1 MEWFKSK
8 AGQVI
13 ALATI
18 VSTLAGFGYA
28 GAGYVN
34 RLENLETKV
43 TGIATTKSG
52 LQDIEKRFET
62 LETSIEYINK
72 SLDNESTGLIAK
84 IDNNN
89 GSISSV
95 KSQLEGLSVAVRS
108 LEKDVEKLDVENVK
122 KELKNAHLK
131 KDTN

>member
-1 MEWFKSK
+1 MEWFKSG
-8 AGQVI
+8 AGQLI
-13 ALATI
+13 ALVTI
-18 VSTLAGFGYA
+18 IGTLAGFGYT
-28 GAGYVN
+28 GATYVN
-34 RLENLETKV
+34 RLENLEKKITKLKE
-43 TGIATTKSG
+43 TDDDLGE
-52 LQDIEKRFET
+52 IEKRFET

-108 LEKDVEKLDVENVK
+108 LEKDVEKLEDGD
-122 KELKNAHLK
+122 KNPLAK
-131 KDTN
+131 

>member
-62 LETSIEYINK
+62 LDTSIEYINK
-72 SLDNESTGLIAK
+72 SLDNESTGLISK
-84 IDNNN
+84 IANNN
-89 GSISSV
+89 ESISLL
-95 KSQLEGLSVAVRS
+95 KSQLEGLSVAVRA
-108 LEKDVEKLDVENVK
+108 LEKDVEKLEDGD
-122 KELKNAHLK
+122 KNPLAK
-131 KDTN
+131 

>member
-8 AGQVI
+8 GGQVI
-13 ALATI
+13 ALVTI

-52 LQDIEKRFET
+52 LQEIEKRFET
-62 LETSIEYINK
+62 LETSLEYINK
-72 SLDNESTGLIAK
+72 SLDSENTGLISK
-84 IDNNN
+84 IDTNDE
-89 GSISSV
+89 SISLV
-95 KSQLEGLSVAVRS
+95 KSQLEGLSVAVRA
-108 LEKDVEKLDVENVK
+108 LEKDVEKLEEGD
-122 KELKNAHLK
+122 KNPLA
-131 KDTN
+131 N

>member
-1 MEWFKSK
+1 MEWFKSG
-8 AGQVI
+8 AGQLI
-13 ALATI
+13 ALVTI
-18 VSTLAGFGYA
+18 VGTLAGFGYT
-28 GAGYVN
+28 GATYVN
-34 RLENLETKV
+34 RLENLERKMEKAKETDDDL
-43 TGIATTKSG
+43 GE
-52 LQDIEKRFET
+52 IEKRFET

-108 LEKDVEKLDVENVK
+108 LEKAVEKLEDN
-122 KELKNAHLK
+122 N
-131 KDTN
+131 TNPLAK

>member
-13 ALATI
+13 ALVTI

-52 LQDIEKRFET
+52 LQDIEERFSSI
-62 LETSIEYINK
+62 ETSVEYINK
-72 SLDNESTGLIAK
+72 TIDEDLIVSLKSQASTVSSLKAQLSGL
-84 IDNNN
+84 
-89 GSISSV
+89 SISV
-95 KSQLEGLSVAVRS
+95 KE
-108 LEKDVEKLDVENVK
+108 LEKDVDKLEDKSSNPLAK
-122 KELKNAHLK
+122 
-131 KDTN
+131 